1 MIRNFTI
8 HGSYPVTIRGRQ
20 LIEETFTVEILT
32 DGVEGVW
39 ERYKARVL
47 RGWFTNGTDLWDT
60 FTSVDKKDGSKHWRN
75 LCERRNRRRH
85 QMVKA
90 AIKSQLKKAAA

>member
-1 MIRNFTI
+1 MIRNFNF
-8 HGSYPVTIRGRQ
+8 HGSSPRTVRGRD
-20 LIEETFTVEILT
+20 LVEDTFTVEILT
-32 DGVEGVW
+32 DGVEGIW
-39 ERYKARVL
+39 ECYKAEIT
-47 RGWFTNGTDLWDT
+47 RGWFTDGSDLWHT

-90 AIKSQLKKAAA
+90 AIKSEIKKAAA